1 MWDFLLLALFAAGLV
16 AFIISTISGGGG
28 ALLLLPITESLI
40 GASATA
46 PVVQL
51 ANFIGRPVRLVL
63 FWRDID
69 WRVVRYYLPAAL
81 IGGLLGTYLF
91 SRMDSTWIRLLLG
104 LFLISTVFQY
114 RFGKKE
120 QSFPMRVEV
129 FGVLGFGVAL
139 LSSLIG
145 GLGPVLNP
153 FYLNYGLDKEPMI
166 ATKTANSFF
175 VGIVQLGGYT
185 FFGALTGKLWLYG
198 LAMGLGAALG
208 NYVGKRLLGRMSSR
222 RFRQF
227 VIALMVISGGL
238 MVIGTLVR

>member
-1 MWDFLLLALFAAGLV
+1 MLALFAAGLV

-28 ALLLLPITESLI
+28 ALLLLPVTESLI

-63 FWRDID
+63 FWREID
-69 WRVVRYYLPAAL
+69 WKVVRYYLPAAL
-81 IGGLLGTYLF
+81 VGGLLGTYLF

-120 QSFPMRVEV
+120 RSFPMRVEV
-129 FGVLGFGVAL
+129 FGGLGFGVAL
-139 LSSLIG
+139 LSSLVG

-166 ATKTANSFF
+166 ATKTANAFF
-175 VGIVQLGGYT
+175 VGIVQLGGYA
-185 FFGALTGKLWLYG
+185 FFGALTGHLWEYG

-227 VIALMVISGGL
+227 VIALMVISGGV
-238 MVIGTLVR
+238 MVWRALSGLVGW